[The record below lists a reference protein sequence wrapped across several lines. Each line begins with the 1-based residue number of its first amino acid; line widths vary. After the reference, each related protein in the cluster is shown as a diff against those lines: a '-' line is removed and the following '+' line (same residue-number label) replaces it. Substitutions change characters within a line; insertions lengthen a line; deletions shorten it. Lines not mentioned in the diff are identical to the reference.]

1 MLFSFVDYWYHLIV
15 YYTSKK
21 DMVYCADNSC
31 SAINLTALVGMAE
44 NKITTFHQDAKI
56 NT

>member
-31 SAINLTALVGMAE
+31 SAINLTALVGMARKQ
-44 NKITTFHQDAKI
+44 NYHLPPRC
-56 NT
+56 